1 MTRTRSSSRSRGG
14 KGRRVRNLVG
24 RRTFYRGSVIG
35 SYRKIVR
42 LSRDQICYQDIIR
55 VSNVC
60 ALGVDAALKPS
71 VQSIASDVWVGVGVP
86 SQTDVS
92 GVRVEGRTN
101 QSDKGSGSKELP
113 AGVRHDPKIVTIDP
127 HGWQHPVQKY
137 KLIEIEISLTLAV
150 TTVQSIDQKA

>member
-1 MTRTRSSSRSRGG
+1 VLWARTRSSSRSRGG
-14 KGRRVRNLVG
+14 RGRRVRNLVG

-60 ALGVDAALKPS
+60 GLGVDAALKPS

-101 QSDKGSGSKELP
+101 QSDKGAGSKELP
-113 AGVRHDPKIVTIDP
+113 TGVRHGPKIVTIDP
-127 HGWQHPVQKY
+127 HGLQDGYFHTRGWI
-137 KLIEIEISLTLAV
+137 LSES
-150 TTVQSIDQKA
+150 S